1 MKLSFAGAA
10 SLFIAAAAH
19 AQNPPAQPPPAEA
32 KTGKATIVGIAID
45 SLNADYLVGA
55 EVVVQGANV
64 SKFTDSLGRFR
75 VDSLTPGTYQV
86 GIFHPL
92 LDTLGVSLATQPFHV
107 GADSVSLVTL
117 SVPSAPTLIARSCTA
132 RPRSQGSSAV
142 IGQVVDP
149 ETLQPVQGADV
160 SIAWTEIEVSK
171 EFGVR
176 QSPRVLRDSTDAIG
190 RFSLCG
196 LPSSLEASLKAR
208 RGNSVTAEVPIALG
222 DAPVELF
229 ARTLLLS
236 AADSGTKSGNAVL
249 SGRVILEGNAP
260 GGGSRVEVHGTDAVT
275 TTNEKGEFTLKNL
288 PSGSHVVVA
297 RHLGYAADAVP
308 VDLSSREAKSVTI
321 KLPKFV
327 NVMDPVLVTARRTAA
342 LDRVGFAR
350 RQRMGQ
356 GRYIGPEQLARMR
369 PNRVTDVLRQVPG
382 LRVIN
387 GPQGEI
393 IESTRG
399 TGSVLGGSCVQFYV
413 DEMRWQTMEPG
424 DVNSFISGH
433 EIVAIEVYQGSAT
446 PAQYVAPGR
455 GNCTTIL
462 LWTRMRIPD

>member
-10 SLFIAAAAH
+10 TLLLAAVAQ
-19 AQNPPAQPPPAEA
+19 AQNPPAQTPPAP
-32 KTGKATIVGIAID
+32 KTGKASIVGIAID
-45 SLNADYLVGA
+45 SLNAEYLAGA

-75 VDSLTPGTYQV
+75 IDSLTPGTYQV

-92 LDTLGVSLATQPFHV
+92 LDTLGISLATRPFHV
-107 GADSVSLVTL
+107 GADSASLVTL
-117 SVPSAPTLIARSCTA
+117 SVPSASTIIARSCTA
-132 RPRSQGSSAV
+132 RPRSQGNSAV

-149 ETLQPVQGADV
+149 ETLLPVQGADV

-176 QSPRVLRDSTDAIG
+176 QSPRVLRDSTDETG

-196 LPSSLEASLKAR
+196 LPSALEASLKAR
-208 RGNSVTAEVPIALG
+208 RGNSVTAEVPITLG

-236 AADSGTKSGNAVL
+236 AADSGVKTGNAVL

-260 GGGSRVEVHGTDAVT
+260 GGGSRVEVHGTESVT

-297 RHLGYAADAVP
+297 RHLGYAADAVA
-308 VDLSSREAKSVTI
+308 VDLSSREPKAVTI
-321 KLPKFV
+321 RLPKYV

-342 LDRVGFAR
+342 LDRVGFER
-350 RQRMGQ
+350 RRRSGQ
-356 GRYIGPEQLARMR
+356 GRYIGPEQLARMN
-369 PNRVTDVLRQVPG
+369 PQRVTDVLRQLPG

-387 GPQGEI
+387 GPEGEI
-393 IESTRG
+393 VESTRG
-399 TGSVLGGSCVQFYV
+399 VGGVLGGSCVQFYV
-413 DEMRWQTMEPG
+413 DEMRWQTMAPG
-424 DVNSFISGH
+424 DVNSFISGQ
-433 EIVAIEVYQGSAT
+433 ELVAMEVYQGPST